1 MPKKDLK
8 TMTME
13 ERVARLESIV
23 REQAKRINKL
33 ETNLAIVTGTL
44 SFVERRVIDI
54 DPTSDYI
61 DVIFCEKERTVTL
74 REIADDYAL
83 NLHVLVKILKNE
95 NLIKVEEGT
104 YYPTE
109 ETIKRELVTKKDVF
123 KWTAKGRL
131 KIYFVL
137 KEFGYIPVFMQQK
150 EVKHY
155 E

>member
-61 DVIFCEKERTVTL
+61 DVIFCEK
-74 REIADDYAL
+74 DPYAL
-83 NLHVLVKILKNE
+83 PLLFNTY
-95 NLIKVEEGT
+95 LINR
-104 YYPTE
+104 YMC
-109 ETIKRELVTKKDVF
+109 KK
-123 KWTAKGRL
+123 L
-131 KIYFVL
+131 
-137 KEFGYIPVFMQQK
+137 
-150 EVKHY
+150 
-155 E
+155 